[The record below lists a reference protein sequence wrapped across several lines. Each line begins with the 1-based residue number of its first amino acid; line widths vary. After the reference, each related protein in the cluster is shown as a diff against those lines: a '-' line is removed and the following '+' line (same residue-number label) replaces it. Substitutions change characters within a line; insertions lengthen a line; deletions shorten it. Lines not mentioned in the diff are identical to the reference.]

1 MKDIEANEIADKLG
15 LRLVGIVAEII
26 ATDKRLAE
34 SIAAIIYEKIGDRL
48 ADIEMTMGL
57 INEPSIIDDKSND
70 HELKSDIYNFCKK
83 QGGKTCQQIFSSKIS
98 YKLPVFDNS
107 NDGRRGEERETLER
121 ILCEMLSDGIIK
133 KRQSSANTYK
143 YESVISKD
151 IF

>member
-1 MKDIEANEIADKLG
+1 MTEAEANDIADKIAI
-15 LRLVGIVAEII
+15 RMVGIVADMI
-26 ATDKRLAE
+26 AGDKRLAE

-57 INEPSIIDDKSND
+57 INEPSIIDDKYND

-83 QGGKTCQQIFSSKIS
+83 PGGKTCQQIFSSKIS

-107 NDGRRGEERETLER
+107 NDGRRSEERETLER